1 MGGRGSL
8 SSNKH
13 DMYDI
18 ASIKKVLKENGIAIL
33 GANKIPRKGL
43 SLTSDILKN
52 LIELQNK
59 HGKYIDS
66 VAIGLKR
73 NSVMTF
79 NHDLNVTI
87 KGKNINLGRTLIIP
101 EQTIKRGKANLERG
115 LKTTARNGT
124 LVSKTIKEAVSHEY
138 AHAMHLE
145 LKRKYPVETK
155 HFEKEFN
162 RILKNKGSRVQ
173 ISNYA
178 YMKALSSKIGNKNA
192 TLSSNEYVAEAMVH
206 VFRNTRPTK
215 GKDMIDLVH
224 GYVSK
229 LPNSNIH
236 NYGMRTP
243 KKIKRKR
250 KKK

>member
-13 DMYDI
+13 NMYDI
-18 ASIKKVLKENGIAIL
+18 ASIKKVLSDNGIKLL

-43 SLTSDILKN
+43 SLTSEALQT
-52 LIELQNK
+52 LIDLQKK

-73 NSVMTF
+73 NSIFTF

-87 KGKNINLGRTLIIP
+87 RGKNVNLGRTLIIP
-101 EQTIKRGKANLERG
+101 QRTVSGGKARLEKT
-115 LKTTARNGT
+115 LKTSSRNGT
-124 LVSKTIKEAVSHEY
+124 LVSKTIKEAITHEY

-145 LKRKYPVETK
+145 LKRKHPVATAQ
-155 HFEKEFN
+155 FEKEFN
-162 RILKNKGSRVQ
+162 RILSNKGSRVQ

-192 TLSSNEYVAEAMVH
+192 SLSSNEYVAETMVH

-215 GKDMIDLVH
+215 GRDMIDLVH
-224 GYVSK
+224 GYVSN
-229 LPNSNIH
+229 LPNANIH
-236 NYGMRTP
+236 NYGMVTP